1 MNRQVL
7 NPELAER
14 EVIQVVVVFC
24 DTAKAA
30 GRQYTK
36 RLFPDWVI
44 PHSPIRLDALLRAE
58 QAHRER
64 RASLEQ
70 CCQIIG
76 CQEPR
81 TVAKHLKRLT
91 QAAMD
96 AALQTARE
104 IAHAPQLSSL
114 PPVNPELAPVP
125 RLQQYYQFL
134 IRVWAGAGTPH
145 GAPEVRKLIQTELW
159 KLFGKLSITCTVP
172 AGHPP

>member
-14 EVIQVVVVFC
+14 EEIQVVVIFC
-24 DTAKAA
+24 ERAKAA

-36 RLFPDWVI
+36 RLLPDWVI
-44 PHSPIRLDALLRAE
+44 PYSPIRLDALLRAE
-58 QAHRER
+58 QARREQ

-76 CQEPR
+76 CQEPQ

-91 QAAMD
+91 QATMD
-96 AALQTARE
+96 AALQIARE
-104 IAHAPQLSSL
+104 IAHAPQFSSL

-125 RLQQYYQFL
+125 RLQQYCQSL
-134 IRVWAGAGTPH
+134 SRVWAGAGKPH

-159 KLFGKLSITCTVP
+159 KLFGNLSITCTVP
-172 AGHPP
+172 AGRSP